1 MGVKLFSNFYVRKH
15 IILTAKH
22 IVPQKTVSSTFRDE
36 FSLWARVS
44 VGEEAE
50 EGRSRI
56 KQMRVIINV

>member
-1 MGVKLFSNFYVRKH
+1 MGVKLFFNFNVTKH

-44 VGEEAE
+44 VGEEAKKADPE
-50 EGRSRI
+50 
-56 KQMRVIINV
+56 